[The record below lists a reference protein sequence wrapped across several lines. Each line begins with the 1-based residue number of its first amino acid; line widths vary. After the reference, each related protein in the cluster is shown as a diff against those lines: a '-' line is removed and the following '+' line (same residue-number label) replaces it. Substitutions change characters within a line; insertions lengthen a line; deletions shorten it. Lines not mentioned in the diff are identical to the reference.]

1 MHLSGAFSVQNK
13 SIEAIFCCLEVPGG
27 GGGRVWVGKLYFF
40 NEKDSTQLNDSTR
53 NKYRNYDRCNDLP
66 SC

>member
-27 GGGRVWVGKLYFF
+27 GGEGVGGGAIFF
-40 NEKDSTQLNDSTR
+40 Q
-53 NKYRNYDRCNDLP
+53 
-66 SC
+66 